1 MCDLDESWHLDWNE
15 IPSASTLKGLHSSES
30 HFCQANDTI
39 ERCANLIKPMAEIV
53 SQLEKNKENFL
64 KLDSVEATI
73 QSINESQI
81 NELQRKVDKQKTST
95 VGKSISGAKR
105 QINDLKQK
113 GKAREEKKIIYTD
126 GNKLKEKWDVATNA
140 EKEKKAAEKI

>member
-1 MCDLDESWHLDWNE
+1 
-15 IPSASTLKGLHSSES
+15 
-30 HFCQANDTI
+30 
-39 ERCANLIKPMAEIV
+39 MAEIV

-113 GKAREEKKIIYTD
+113 GKAREEKKIICTD